1 MPVLVTIR
9 SGDTHRTLAADGLER
24 DRLLPDNLVLTGVR
38 DLDLAHPDGSAAR
51 AYLWSVPATLVVS
64 YAMVKAPV
72 SPQAEPLPEPTPE
85 PLPEPEPK
93 SKKPSRRSP

>member
-9 SGDTHRTLAADGLER
+9 SGDTHRTLEADGLER

-51 AYLWSVPATLVVS
+51 AYLWSVPAALVVS
-64 YAMVKAPV
+64 YAMVKAR
-72 SPQAEPLPEPTPE
+72 LPE
-85 PLPEPEPK
+85 PLPQPEQTVSGEP
-93 SKKPSRRSP
+93 

>member
-38 DLDLAHPDGSAAR
+38 DLDLGHPDGSAAR
-51 AYLWSVPATLVVS
+51 AYLWSVPASLVVS

-72 SPQAEPLPEPTPE
+72 SPPAEPTPE
-85 PLPEPEPK
+85 PLPEPK
-93 SKKPSRRSP
+93 SKKR

>member
-9 SGDTHRTLAADGLER
+9 SGDTHRTIAADGLER
-24 DRLLPDNLVLTGVR
+24 DRLLPGNLVLTGVR

-51 AYLWSVPATLVVS
+51 AYLWSIPDTLVVS

-72 SPQAEPLPEPTPE
+72 SPQAEPTPE
-85 PLPEPEPK
+85 PLPEPK
-93 SKKPSRRSP
+93 SKKR